1 MTAFSRT
8 INVDMDWIDDSSFE
22 IRGTLDDNVHTVT
35 ARFLIGFPD
44 YVIREASGGITRM
57 PYDGFCQ
64 GAYAV
69 ISKFVGETIGRG
81 FRRRAAE
88 IAGGSESCN
97 HLHTLIFNMGT
108 AAFQMNYMAAKRK
121 PDVIA
126 ALRKTSDDPAE
137 RRSMVMGW
145 MPQLR
150 NSCFVFSEASDVL
163 FDEKGNVQDE
173 DGVNSET
180 GEMDGK
186 VL

>member
-1 MTAFSRT
+1 
-8 INVDMDWIDDSSFE
+8 
-22 IRGTLDDNVHTVT
+22 
-35 ARFLIGFPD
+35 
-44 YVIREASGGITRM
+44 
-57 PYDGFCQ
+57 
-64 GAYAV
+64 
-69 ISKFVGETIGRG
+69 
-81 FRRRAAE
+81 
-88 IAGGSESCN
+88 
-97 HLHTLIFNMGT
+97 
-108 AAFQMNYMAAKRK
+108 MNYMAAKRK